1 MSSTLAAQTKIN
13 KDVPYGLT
21 VAAAWSWRLVAVVIG
36 IGVVVYLLGF
46 VSLVVIPILVAA
58 LLATLLAPVF
68 QAMRRIRVP
77 GVAAAL
83 LCVLLLVVVVVGL
96 VGLASQQIVQGFAEL
111 GDQLGQAVDD
121 AIAWLAGVGVEIPRS
136 GAELEGLWQTL
147 RDNSATFM
155 NSAVSFGSTAVNIG
169 AGLFIALFSLIFFLY
184 DGDRIWRFLLI
195 FVPKA
200 HRATVGRAG
209 RSGWQSLGSYVRVQ
223 IFVAFI
229 DAVGI
234 GLGALILGVPLAIP
248 LAVLVFLA
256 SFIPMI
262 GATLTGGMAVLLAL
276 MSNGLVNALLM
287 LGVVLL
293 VQQIES
299 NVLQPLVM
307 GKAVALHPLAVF
319 LAVAAGSTVLG
330 LAGAVFAVPVLAF
343 VNSFVRALTA
353 DTPEE
358 LTERTDH
365 ALEPGGAEDEA
376 AGSHRY
382 RPSTHEDAALASEAD
397 AGTRHGDDA

>member
-1 MSSTLAAQTKIN
+1 MSSTLAAQTKID

-68 QAMRRIRVP
+68 QAMRRIKVP
-77 GVAAAL
+77 GIAAAL

-96 VGLASQQIVQGFAEL
+96 MGLAGQQIVQGFAQL

-136 GAELEGLWQTL
+136 GAGLEGLWQTL
-147 RDNSATFM
+147 RDNSATVM

-234 GLGALILGVPLAIP
+234 GIGALILGVPLAIP

-262 GATLTGGMAVLLAL
+262 GATLTGAMAVLLAL

-358 LTERTDH
+358 LTERTGH
-365 ALEPGGAEDEA
+365 ALEPGGAEDET
-376 AGSHRY
+376 AGSHRD
-382 RPSTHEDAALASEAD
+382 RPSAHDDAALASEAD

>member
-1 MSSTLAAQTKIN
+1 MSSILAAQTKIN

-21 VAAAWSWRLVAVVIG
+21 VAAAWSWRLVAVVVG
-36 IGVVVYLLGF
+36 AGVLAYLLGF

-58 LLATLLAPVF
+58 LLATLLAPVY
-68 QAMRRIRVP
+68 QAMRRVGVP
-77 GVAAAL
+77 AVMAAL

-96 VGLASQQIVQGFAEL
+96 VVLAGQQIVQGFADL
-111 GDQLGQAVDD
+111 GDKLGQAVEG
-121 AIAWLAGVGVEIPRS
+121 AIAWLAGMGVEIPRS
-136 GAELEGLWQTL
+136 GGGLEGLWRTL
-147 RDNSATFM
+147 QENSTTVM
-155 NSAVSFGSTAVNIG
+155 NSAMTFGSTAVNVG

-184 DGDRIWRFLLI
+184 DGDRIWRFLLL

-209 RSGWQSLGSYVRVQ
+209 RSGWHSLGSYVRVQ

-234 GLGALILGVPLAIP
+234 GLGALLLGVPLAIP

-262 GATLTGGMAVLLAL
+262 GATLTGAMAVLLAL

-330 LAGAVFAVPVLAF
+330 LAGAVFAVPALAF
-343 VNSFVRALTA
+343 VNSFVRALIA
-353 DTPEE
+353 DPPER
-358 LTERTDH
+358 LTERSDR
-365 ALEPGGAEDEA
+365 ALQPGGAGEEA
-376 AGSHRY
+376 VGSHVF
-382 RPSTHEDAALASEAD
+382 RPTKHDDPALASEDD
-397 AGTRHGDDA
+397 AGVHRGDAR

>member
-36 IGVVVYLLGF
+36 IGVVVYLLSF
-46 VSLVVIPILVAA
+46 VSLVLIPILVAA

-68 QAMRRIRVP
+68 QAMRRIKVP

-96 VGLASQQIVQGFAEL
+96 MGLAGQQIVQGFAQL

-136 GAELEGLWQTL
+136 GAGLEGLWQTL
-147 RDNSATFM
+147 RDNSATVI

-234 GLGALILGVPLAIP
+234 GIGALILGVPLAIP

-262 GATLTGGMAVLLAL
+262 GATLTLSL
-276 MSNGLVNALLM
+276 
-287 LGVVLL
+287 
-293 VQQIES
+293 I
-299 NVLQPLVM
+299 
-307 GKAVALHPLAVF
+307 HI
-319 LAVAAGSTVLG
+319 
-330 LAGAVFAVPVLAF
+330 
-343 VNSFVRALTA
+343 
-353 DTPEE
+353 
-358 LTERTDH
+358 
-365 ALEPGGAEDEA
+365 
-376 AGSHRY
+376 
-382 RPSTHEDAALASEAD
+382 
-397 AGTRHGDDA
+397 